1 MVFDK
6 EGHGEDVS
14 EVMFAG
20 APCNDELVSGDAIA
34 YPVVLYFYTFLCHFQ
49 YSGIVVRAC

>member
-1 MVFDK
+1 
-6 EGHGEDVS
+6 
-14 EVMFAG
+14 
-20 APCNDELVSGDAIA
+20 LVSGDAIA